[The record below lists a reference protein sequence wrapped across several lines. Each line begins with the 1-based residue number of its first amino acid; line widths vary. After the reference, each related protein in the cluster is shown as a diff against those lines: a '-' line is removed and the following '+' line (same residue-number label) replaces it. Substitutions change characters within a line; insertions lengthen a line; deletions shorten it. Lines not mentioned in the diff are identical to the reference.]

1 MNGGNVHQ
9 DVGGEKIDYQ
19 LRVAFMQKLSGR
31 WGHGEPNNQSV
42 CRQVFKE
49 GSWWSKWWPDLVG
62 PRGICSLALSNIGNP
77 SFSLFE

>member
-42 CRQVFKE
+42 CR
-49 GSWWSKWWPDLVG
+49 
-62 PRGICSLALSNIGNP
+62 
-77 SFSLFE
+77 